1 MSEVVRDAIENRQ
14 RIKQE
19 LVLIQEDFL
28 LNEVCISLSNYHFIL
43 SWCSMILLYKYK
55 IVKAEMSWLT
65 QFLFY
70 FDTCNI
76 S

>member
-28 LNEVCISLSNYHFIL
+28 LNEVCIDLSQWFIL
-43 SWCSMILLYKYK
+43 S
-55 IVKAEMSWLT
+55 
-65 QFLFY
+65 
-70 FDTCNI
+70 
-76 S
+76 

>member
-28 LNEVCISLSNYHFIL
+28 LNEVLNWYCLKMYPFHADFS
-43 SWCSMILLYKYK
+43 
-55 IVKAEMSWLT
+55 
-65 QFLFY
+65 
-70 FDTCNI
+70 
-76 S
+76 

>member
-28 LNEVCISLSNYHFIL
+28 LNQVCIDLSQWFIL
-43 SWCSMILLYKYK
+43 S
-55 IVKAEMSWLT
+55 
-65 QFLFY
+65 
-70 FDTCNI
+70 
-76 S
+76 